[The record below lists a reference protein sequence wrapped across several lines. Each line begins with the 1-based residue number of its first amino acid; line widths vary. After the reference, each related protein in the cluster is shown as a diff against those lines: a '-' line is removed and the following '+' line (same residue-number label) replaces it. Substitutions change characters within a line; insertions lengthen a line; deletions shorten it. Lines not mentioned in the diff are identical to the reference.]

1 MSWWENYKA
10 DLKRYILTP
19 EEKTFK
25 NCLLILFFHEELW
38 FLFWFR
44 LGQWSRQDCNVPVLR
59 PVLNIITRVMHRLVC
74 LITGIDIDFS
84 TKIGKGLYIGHSGKI
99 VINGSA
105 SLGEYCNISTGNI
118 LGVAGRG
125 ESRGVPVIGS
135 RVYIAPG
142 AKLIGKITIG
152 NDCAIGANAVV
163 TKSFVDKSVIVGIPG
178 KMINMDGSEDFIES
192 YKNCHLE
199 GG

>member
-25 NCLLILFFHEELW
+25 NCLRILFFNEELW

-44 LGQWSRQDCNVPVLR
+44 VGQWSRQECNVPIVKSL
-59 PVLNIITRVMHRLVC
+59 LNVITRIMHRLIG

-99 VINGSA
+99 VINCA
-105 SLGEYCNISTGNI
+105 AELGEYCNISTGNVI
-118 LGVAGRG
+118 GVSGRG
-125 ESRGVPVIGS
+125 VRRGVPKIGS

-142 AKLIGKITIG
+142 AILIGDITIG
-152 NDCAIGANAVV
+152 SDCAIGANSVV
-163 TKSFVDKSVIVGIPG
+163 TKNFPDNSVIVGIPAR
-178 KMINMDGSEDFIES
+178 MINMNGSSDFIES
-192 YKNCHLE
+192 YNNSHLKM
-199 GG
+199 